1 MLHTGH
7 QRYANSRNQSLNDE
21 LTSHRFYKDEQT
33 VTQTVSYK
41 TFLRPQLISYCDK
54 LGYLPHQL
62 TSTLVLY
69 LLGNGGIGLGI
80 NYSVLNEMKQYK

>member
-7 QRYANSRNQSLNDE
+7 QRYANSRNQSLNDQ

-41 TFLRPQLISYCDK
+41 TFYGR
-54 LGYLPHQL
+54 
-62 TSTLVLY
+62 
-69 LLGNGGIGLGI
+69 N
-80 NYSVLNEMKQYK
+80 